1 MHVGDE
7 TLIEASRRGDR
18 DAFARI
24 IERHQR
30 AVYAV
35 AFSGTRD
42 RALADDATQDTF
54 VIAWR
59 RLEDLRDAD
68 RLPAWLCGI
77 ARNRA
82 RDLRRQAQRETAGDV
97 DDVVHPTTPF
107 DALSD
112 AETER
117 IIAAA
122 LDRVPDVYREPL
134 VLYYYEE
141 RSVSDVARS
150 LGISAA
156 TTNKRISR
164 GRRFLAES
172 VAMIER
178 GLARRGPSPALAAS
192 VLAVLAITVPAVHVE
207 ASTTPVKGSTMH
219 KLAIA
224 AIVTAT
230 LGGATALVVTAARGD
245 AHARTPGATSPE
257 AARAAHAPGA
267 AATTAAAEPHGALCD
282 LMARMQQ
289 HAHAPTLAGS
299 AGAGGVAASAESND
313 CAAVGAHLA
322 ELEGDTT
329 HGPDERP
336 DEATCEQCAAHY
348 TAQCEAQGW
357 SAERRTCTLAAGDL
371 INAHLCAGGAVTAN
385 DDQPSSIPEHLACAV
400 LGSHLAAVV
409 QAAGMHADVTDMA
422 EQVTAACDLASWPLE
437 LRSCFA
443 AATSVDGLQVCIA
456 PALQPAAQP

>member
-1 MHVGDE
+1 MQVGDV

-18 DAFARI
+18 DAFAQI
-24 IERHQR
+24 IERYQR

-35 AFSGTRD
+35 AYSGVRD
-42 RALADDATQDTF
+42 RALADDVTQDTF

-59 RLEDLRDAD
+59 RLDDLRDAE
-68 RLPAWLCGI
+68 RLAAWLCGI

-82 RDLRRQAQRETAGDV
+82 RDLRRQSARETTGDV
-97 DDVVHPTTPF
+97 DDVAYPTTPF
-107 DALSD
+107 DVLSD

-117 IIAAA
+117 ILAAA

-164 GRRFLAES
+164 GRKYLATN
-172 VAMIER
+172 VATVER
-178 GLARRGPSPALAAS
+178 ELVRRGPSPALATS
-192 VLAVLAITVPAVHVE
+192 VLALLAVTVPAAHVE

-230 LGGATALVVTAARGD
+230 VGGGVALIVTASRGD
-245 AHARTPGATSPE
+245 AHARTPSASSAE
-257 AARAAHAPGA
+257 AAREAPTAGSTKA
-267 AATTAAAEPHGALCD
+267 AAADSHGALCD
-282 LMARMQQ
+282 LVERMQQ
-289 HAHAPTLAGS
+289 RAPSLAHGGGAA
-299 AGAGGVAASAESND
+299 AGAVAASAEAND
-313 CAAVGAHLA
+313 CATVGAHLA

-329 HGPDERP
+329 HGPDDRP
-336 DEATCEQCAAHY
+336 DEATCAQCAAHY
-348 TAQCEAQGW
+348 SALCEAEGW

-371 INAHLCAGGAVTAN
+371 INAHLCAGGVPTTAAA
-385 DDQPSSIPEHLACAV
+385 QPSALPASLTCAV
-400 LGSHLAAVV
+400 LGPHLAGVA
-409 QAAGMHADVTDMA
+409 QGAGMHSDVPDMG
-422 EQVTAACDLASWPLE
+422 EQVAAACELANWPVE
-437 LRSCFA
+437 LRTCFA
-443 AATSVDGLQVCIA
+443 AATTVDALKGCIA
-456 PALQPAAQP
+456 PALQP